1 APELIIQMEEG
12 SSIALVTDAGMPV
25 VSDPGF
31 RLVHLAVRHSIPV
44 IPVPGAS
51 AFVAAL
57 AASGLPVDKF
67 RFLGFLPSK
76 KGERKQ
82 ALEELKVATPTFV
95 FYEAPHRL
103 LEMLKDALE
112 ILGEREIVIARE
124 VTKVHEQFLRGTI
137 GATLEYLKRRP
148 AKGEITVLIGLHVVS
163 DAEGGV
169 PPARSIISEIQAVMA
184 GRKVEERVA
193 LKIVARARG
202 VSKSEA
208 YRLFQTEKN
217 RKS

>member
-1 APELIIQMEEG
+1 
-12 SSIALVTDAGMPV
+12 
-25 VSDPGF
+25 
-31 RLVHLAVRHSIPV
+31 
-44 IPVPGAS
+44 
-51 AFVAAL
+51 
-57 AASGLPVDKF
+57 
-67 RFLGFLPSK
+67 
-76 KGERKQ
+76 
-82 ALEELKVATPTFV
+82 
-95 FYEAPHRL
+95 
-103 LEMLKDALE
+103 MLKDARE

-163 DAEGGV
+163 DADGGV

-184 GRKVEERVA
+184 GRKVDERVA